1 MSEPADE
8 TLAAGETPPVAG
20 ASVEP
25 VPGHAPAVQAVAAG
39 NPLAVARAAAGL
51 SIADVGRQLKLSGW
65 QVEALESGDYKR
77 LPGPVFVRGFIRN
90 YARLLKIDPAPL
102 LAEIAA
108 PVPVATVPA
117 AVAEPTRSK
126 AIPFPGQHG
135 FPWKPYALG
144 ALVVIAGLAAYQ
156 LFGDELFGTE
166 VDTGSVELPQPK
178 VVGET
183 KPVDLPAPLIVDVA
197 PPKTV
202 VTPSP
207 AVPAAVTTAPAMATP
222 AAPVRP
228 SDKAAPVA
236 VKPPEPA
243 PIMAVTKAAPTIV
256 PAPVP
261 KPAIAA
267 PVAVKPPEPA
277 PITPMTKPVP
287 TVELRPAN
295 TPKPAVEAA
304 APNVKPAESR
314 AAAADERIVRMV
326 FSRESWVEI
335 RDRQGR
341 TIFSQLNPAGSAQS
355 ISGQPP
361 FRLVVGN
368 ASGVRVLFN
377 DRSVDLAPYTQVDV
391 ARLTLE

>member
-8 TLAAGETPPVAG
+8 LPAGETPPVAG
-20 ASVEP
+20 ASVESAP
-25 VPGHAPAVQAVAAG
+25 EHAPVVQAVAAG

-108 PVPVATVPA
+108 PVPVAAAPA
-117 AVAEPTRSK
+117 PVAEPTRSK
-126 AIPFPGQHG
+126 AIPFPGQNG

-156 LFGDELFGTE
+156 LFGDELFGSE
-166 VDTGSVELPQPK
+166 ADTGSVELPQPK

-183 KPVDLPAPLIVDVA
+183 KPVELPVPVTVDVA

-202 VTPSP
+202 VAPPP
-207 AVPAAVTTAPAMATP
+207 AVSAAVTTAPVVAMP
-222 AAPVRP
+222 AASVRP
-228 SDKAAPVA
+228 ADKAAPIA

-243 PIMAVTKAAPTIV
+243 PISAVTKPAPTVV

-277 PITPMTKPVP
+277 PAIKPAP
-287 TVELRPAN
+287 TAEVRPAN
-295 TPKPAVEAA
+295 TPKPAVEVA
-304 APNVKPAESR
+304 APNVKPAEPR
-314 AAAADERIVRMV
+314 VAAADERIVRMV